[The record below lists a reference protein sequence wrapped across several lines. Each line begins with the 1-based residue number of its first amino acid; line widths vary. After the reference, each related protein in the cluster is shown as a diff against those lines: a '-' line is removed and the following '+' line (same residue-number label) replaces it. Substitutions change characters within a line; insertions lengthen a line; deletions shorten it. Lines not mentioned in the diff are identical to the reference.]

1 MLRDSKQTPQ
11 HKESEYLI
19 FFRSSCLVAP
29 ILQKSVS
36 NDYKI
41 ITKELMNI

>member
-11 HKESEYLI
+11 HKESEYVI

-29 ILQKSVS
+29 ILQKVLVT
-36 NDYKI
+36 I
-41 ITKELMNI
+41 IKSLQKN